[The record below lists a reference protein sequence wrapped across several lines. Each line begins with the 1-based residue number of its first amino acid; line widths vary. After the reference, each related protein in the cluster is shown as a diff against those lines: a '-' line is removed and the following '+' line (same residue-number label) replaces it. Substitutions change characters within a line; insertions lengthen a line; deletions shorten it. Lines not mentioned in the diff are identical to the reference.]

1 MWSRWV
7 HPNTK
12 INFYYYDKKSLPI
25 PQKKGPSVVNLP
37 QWFMCHS
44 IFSLQMM
51 VTTRYYE
58 DADASHGNYFSMPN

>member
-37 QWFMCHS
+37 QMVHVS
-44 IFSLQMM
+44 QHLQP
-51 VTTRYYE
+51 
-58 DADASHGNYFSMPN
+58 ADDGHNKVL